1 MNRCALSVG
10 AVVVLVLA
18 AGCGSPTATANA
30 VTVGVLPVVDVAPI
44 YLGRAKGFFAARK
57 IDLTLETAKAGQAM
71 IPGVLDGHFHFGF
84 CPVTTLMAARTRNV
98 AVKGVVNGAAS
109 TGKEGAD
116 FGALVVAKDSPIR
129 SARALADRRIA
140 VTALKGLGDVSV
152 RESVRKAGGDPAT
165 IDFVATD
172 APQAELEQGKVDA
185 AWLVEPSLSAVK
197 AKGGRVVASAF
208 VDVAKNLTVG
218 LYFTSAK
225 LLDSDPDL
233 VRRFTDGMLE
243 SLAYADA
250 HPEEVRQALTG
261 YLRIDDATLEAM
273 TLPRWPIVPDRPSLE
288 RLAALGKKD
297 GLFTTTPNLDDLLP

>member
-1 MNRCALSVG
+1 M
-10 AVVVLVLA
+10 VVLVLA

-57 IDLTLETAKAGQAM
+57 IDLTLETAKDGAAM
-71 IPGVLDGHFHFGF
+71 APGVLEGRYQFGF
-84 CPVTTLMAARTRNV
+84 CAVTTLMAARARNV
-98 AVKGVVNGAAS
+98 PIKAVVNGVAS
-109 TGKEGAD
+109 TGKAGAD

-129 SARALADRRIA
+129 SARELTNGRVA
-140 VTALKGLGDVSV
+140 VTALKSIGDVSV

-172 APQAELEQGKVDA
+172 VPQTALEQRKVDA
-185 AWLVEPSLSAVK
+185 AWLVEPALSVVK

-208 VDVAKNLTVG
+208 VDVAKNLTLG
-218 LYFTSAK
+218 LYVTSAK
-225 LLDSDPDL
+225 LFESDPDL
-233 VRRFTDGMLE
+233 VRRFADGMLE

-250 HPEEVRQALTG
+250 HPDEVRQALTG
-261 YLRIDDATLEAM
+261 YLKIDDATLEAM

-297 GLFTTTPNLDDLLP
+297 GLFTTAPNLDDLLP